1 MNGPRLAR
9 KLVSEEQMT
18 LDWQVLLLASIAIP
32 LSVANTGVSL
42 TTDEPANEEGKRV
55 SPRGTEMGAKTQS
68 V

>member
-1 MNGPRLAR
+1 
-9 KLVSEEQMT
+9 MT

-32 LSVANTGVSL
+32 LSVATTGVSL